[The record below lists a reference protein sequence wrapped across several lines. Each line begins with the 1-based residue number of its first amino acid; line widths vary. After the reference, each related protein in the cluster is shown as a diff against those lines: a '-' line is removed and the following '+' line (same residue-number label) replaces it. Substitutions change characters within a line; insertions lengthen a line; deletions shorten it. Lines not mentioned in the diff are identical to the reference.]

1 MPKSQ
6 KRSNSRKQLS
16 KKSKRSKKSKKSKK
30 SKVSKEIKLNPQQ
43 NANKCRDAMN
53 DPKLTALC
61 MSCFRKSNKQIR
73 QSLVST
79 KNRVCKKTKNGRQ
92 MILGYCAKCNGK
104 MAKLL

>member
-6 KRSNSRKQLS
+6 KRSNSRKQ
-16 KKSKRSKKSKKSKK
+16 RSKKSKKSKK
-30 SKVSKEIKLNPQQ
+30 SKGIKSNPQQ

>member
-16 KKSKRSKKSKKSKK
+16 KKSKRSKKSKG
-30 SKVSKEIKLNPQQ
+30 SKEIKLNPQQ

>member
-6 KRSNSRKQLS
+6 KRSNSRKQ
-16 KKSKRSKKSKKSKK
+16 RSKKSKKSKK
-30 SKVSKEIKLNPQQ
+30 SKGIKSNPQQ
-43 NANKCRDAMN
+43 NSNKCRDAMN